1 MDASD
6 EESDMPEIR
15 IAAGVDSRSLAA
27 SWAASVLH
35 GAPSVREQDKPYML
49 AMLTEASMMEL
60 PIKTLAVAI
69 NEHSS
74 NYAVTIKGYKGLMS
88 IRQWYTHF
96 LSKGREHMLDN
107 VTDVF
112 VQLTDVGAIITVH
125 LKKVKFHAASVVGGA
140 ASSSV
145 SVKRGMAAATAAIT
159 DNSTTPSGGR
169 RIRKH

>member
-1 MDASD
+1 MDVSD
-6 EESDMPEIR
+6 EESETPELR
-15 IAAGVDSRSLAA
+15 VAAGVDSRSLAA
-27 SWAASVLH
+27 SWANSVLH
-35 GAPSVREQDKPYML
+35 GASSVREQDKPYML

-60 PIKTLAVAI
+60 PVKTLAVAI
-69 NEHSS
+69 NEHSV

-88 IRQWYTHF
+88 VRKWYNYF
-96 LSKGREHMLDN
+96 LSKGRDHMLDN

-125 LKKVKFHAASVVGGA
+125 LKKVKFQTPASNASSLASGLPLSSSSSIKRSVV
-140 ASSSV
+140 
-145 SVKRGMAAATAAIT
+145 